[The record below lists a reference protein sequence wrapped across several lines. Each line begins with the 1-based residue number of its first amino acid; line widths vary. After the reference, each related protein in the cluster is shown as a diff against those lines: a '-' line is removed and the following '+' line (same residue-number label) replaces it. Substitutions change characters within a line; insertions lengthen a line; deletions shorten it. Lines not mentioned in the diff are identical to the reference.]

1 MVKRLR
7 LMQATV
13 SPPLLIR
20 IIALLIPAYL
30 CGCAAQPQH
39 DSSYYDHLA
48 VVAYRAKDF
57 VTARKQWSEALALDG
72 NSVRALNNLA
82 YLLYYAMGGTEDQH
96 RAVTMW
102 TRAAHMGASESQWHL
117 GIAYEEGTAVTQSNI
132 EAYAWFRCAI
142 ASAEAASDR
151 EKDISE
157 NGIRHNAQVWLT
169 DLESHL
175 SADQSALAE
184 QLAKQYIDRY
194 ARRKVDT

>member
-1 MVKRLR
+1 M
-7 LMQATV
+7 
-13 SPPLLIR
+13 LIR
-20 IIALLIPAYL
+20 IIGLVIPVSL

-39 DSSYYDHLA
+39 DSSYYDQRA
-48 VVAYRAKDF
+48 VIAYKAKDF
-57 VTARKQWSEALALDG
+57 VTAREQWSKALALDS

-82 YLLYYAMGGTEDQH
+82 YLLYSAMGGSEDQH

-102 TRAAHMGASESQWHL
+102 TRAAHMGHSESQWHL
-117 GIAYEEGTAVTQSNI
+117 GIANEEGTAVTQSNI

-157 NGIRHNAQVWLT
+157 NRIRHNAQIWLT
-169 DLESHL
+169 NLTSQL
-175 SADQSALAE
+175 SEDQSMVAE

-194 ARRKVDT
+194 ARRKVDTQMLPAAGKR